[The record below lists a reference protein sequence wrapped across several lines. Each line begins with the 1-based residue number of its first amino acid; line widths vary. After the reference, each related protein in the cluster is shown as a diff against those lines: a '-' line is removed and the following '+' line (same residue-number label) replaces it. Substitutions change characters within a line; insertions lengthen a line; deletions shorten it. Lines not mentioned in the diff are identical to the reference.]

1 MWLRLAWREMSRRKT
16 RAALSI
22 VGVGLCVTLLVSTLT
37 ITRAVERAF
46 LVPMAQAGA
55 DIVVQKHGPPCT
67 WKIVKLT
74 GSLAPIPESSLQAL
88 RGISGVIEVAGS
100 LQLWAFPAGADGQ
113 PIKDHPPT
121 VVTGIDIGYPA
132 IGPVKPTTKKD
143 ACCEVSPGRVL
154 DSNER
159 PDALVTVEFAEG
171 NKLSIGSTLRLG
183 KEDFSVI
190 GMINPGKLARIAGA
204 EAFVPLPQAQ
214 RLLGEG
220 AVVDTAYLKLKAEA
234 DPKDVEQRI
243 KDILGSEVT
252 VTTSTHLIQQ
262 AAGMDVLQR
271 STTQALVAILFALVL
286 LLVVKT
292 SIASVYERAR
302 EIGILRAVGWT
313 SGEVRRLLLIEH
325 VMQGAI
331 ALVAGLVLGLGI
343 ACAYARVVEL
353 KIPDALNKY
362 PSCASTKAPV
372 SIPEVI
378 VRFEPDVLLL
388 ALVLSLGIALV
399 SAGIAARRI
408 TRMYPAEA
416 LRQL

>member
-1 MWLRLAWREMSRRKT
+1 
-16 RAALSI
+16 
-22 VGVGLCVTLLVSTLT
+22 
-37 ITRAVERAF
+37 
-46 LVPMAQAGA
+46 
-55 DIVVQKHGPPCT
+55 
-67 WKIVKLT
+67 
-74 GSLAPIPESSLQAL
+74 
-88 RGISGVIEVAGS
+88 
-100 LQLWAFPAGADGQ
+100 
-113 PIKDHPPT
+113 
-121 VVTGIDIGYPA
+121 
-132 IGPVKPTTKKD
+132 
-143 ACCEVSPGRVL
+143 
-154 DSNER
+154 
-159 PDALVTVEFAEG
+159 
-171 NKLSIGSTLRLG
+171 
-183 KEDFSVI
+183 
-190 GMINPGKLARIAGA
+190 
-204 EAFVPLPQAQ
+204 
-214 RLLGEG
+214 LGEG